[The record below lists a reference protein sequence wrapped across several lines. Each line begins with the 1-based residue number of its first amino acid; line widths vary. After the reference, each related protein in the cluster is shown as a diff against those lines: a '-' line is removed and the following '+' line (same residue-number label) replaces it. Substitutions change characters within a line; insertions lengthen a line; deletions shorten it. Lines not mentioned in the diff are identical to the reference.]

1 MARMTSGGGAS
12 SRSTGAAICVDRLSR
27 RRGRYSDAE
36 ASRWTAHGGVRRLGG
51 QCGARPGAR
60 QLPQAVP
67 RRVRRRQA
75 NADRLRR
82 TAVHHRP
89 RGPGPL
95 EALEALEASEF
106 AWSRRTRRRPAY
118 PALRPARERRF
129 RFRNSR
135 GDEFERL
142 LSLAAGGVYNTLPS
156 AAARSTLT
164 ATSARPP

>member
-1 MARMTSGGGAS
+1 MAECYVSVDSVAPGPVPASYRRLSLGAS
-12 SRSTGAAICVDRLSR
+12 VGGKPTRTVYAELRSIIDHVVQGRWR
-27 RRGRYSDAE
+27 RWR
-36 ASRWTAHGGVRRLGG
+36 RWT
-51 QCGARPGAR
+51 
-60 QLPQAVP
+60 
-67 RRVRRRQA
+67 
-75 NADRLRR
+75 
-82 TAVHHRP
+82 
-89 RGPGPL
+89 L